1 MAFNFWNET
10 SGKSG
15 FFRGIFN
22 GWRTIDY
29 AELHNPPPDS
39 QLLTRFQ
46 SCYPARSIG
55 PDVARMHFVS
65 PYLSFPSDVT
75 DIDPAWKAWD
85 DHTCSPNLIGV
96 VDPPTVLHR
105 ATALTT
111 TPMMTIAKTETQSS
125 QAIPAATASAPYSA
139 TAATTSQSNR
149 DSSSIRESDPRSGGS
164 SRQSQS
170 DSADPASGSLSST
183 VQHAVKSI
191 AKDPGESTI
200 VVQNLGSHAAGA
212 FLPAP
217 SSQSGSRPSTKSSD
231 REEKHDS
238 VNIAVTLMPETVK
251 PSATSLKS
259 KAKPATDTRPE
270 ASDPPIVSNSNSS
283 PHTTGSTTPKSIQ
296 ITIASLTV
304 SNNVESIAMDSST
317 FDVKPT
323 SATAPLL
330 TQNQV
335 LQLRS
340 GKFEIAGQTIT
351 PGSEVKISDQQL
363 KYGASGE
370 VVVDGT
376 SHTLMLIS
384 TGNPL
389 VIGSQ
394 TIRRASDGGL
404 LITGSTLANG
414 RKATLFGHTY
424 SLDGSSILIADEK
437 SYSLP
442 QVGNAYLVQNVDRFN
457 PLPTKIGKQSM
468 TYSNGLAAQAD
479 YSLPTPTTALVGNLI
494 NHVTPNLDA
503 SSSSPANAGQTPPT
517 VPTGVPAV
525 STSPASTST
534 AFTQS
539 GTLDALGPSA
549 AFVSALLTITSP
561 TPSVFTLVCQTFT
574 AVPTG
579 FVLNGSSVAPGAIG
593 VQFSGVEVS
602 LRSDGILYFGNG
614 TCIMLPTG
622 RRRRED
628 IGGQRWVDLVSQQRI
643 PPEQQ
648 GVRRS

>member
-1 MAFNFWNET
+1 MVFNFWNKT

-55 PDVARMHFVS
+55 PDFARNQFVN

-75 DIDPAWKAWD
+75 DIDPAWKAWG
-85 DHTCSPNLIGV
+85 DHTCSPSLIGV
-96 VDPPTVLHR
+96 VDPPTVLGR

-111 TPMMTIAKTETQSS
+111 TTMMTIAKTETQSS

-139 TAATTSQSNR
+139 TAAITSQSNR
-149 DSSSIRESDPRSGGS
+149 DSSIRESDPRSGGS

-191 AKDPGESTI
+191 AKDPGESTT
-200 VVQNLGSHAAGA
+200 VVQNLGSHAAGVV
-212 FLPAP
+212 LHAP
-217 SSQSGSRPSTKSSD
+217 SSHSGSRPGTKSSD
-231 REEKHDS
+231 WEEKHDS

-251 PSATSLKS
+251 PSTTSLKS
-259 KAKPATDTRPE
+259 KAKPTTDTRPE

-283 PHTTGSTTPKSIQ
+283 PHSTGLTTPKPIQ
-296 ITIASLTV
+296 STVASLMV
-304 SNNVESIAMDSST
+304 SNNVESVAVDSST

-335 LQLRS
+335 LQLTS

-351 PGSEVKISDQQL
+351 PGSEVRISDQQL
-363 KYGASGE
+363 KYGGSGE

-404 LITGSTLANG
+404 QITGSTLANG

-424 SLDGSSILIADEK
+424 SLDGSSILVADEK

-442 QVGNAYLVQNVDRFN
+442 QVGNAYLVQNVDRFS
-457 PLPTKIGKQSM
+457 PLPTKTGKQST

-479 YSLPTPTTALVGNLI
+479 YSLPTPITALVGNLI

-503 SSSSPANAGQTPPT
+503 SSSSPANAG
-517 VPTGVPAV
+517 
-525 STSPASTST
+525 
-534 AFTQS
+534 
-539 GTLDALGPSA
+539 
-549 AFVSALLTITSP
+549 
-561 TPSVFTLVCQTFT
+561 
-574 AVPTG
+574 
-579 FVLNGSSVAPGAIG
+579 
-593 VQFSGVEVS
+593 
-602 LRSDGILYFGNG
+602 
-614 TCIMLPTG
+614 
-622 RRRRED
+622 
-628 IGGQRWVDLVSQQRI
+628 
-643 PPEQQ
+643 
-648 GVRRS
+648 